1 MAENG
6 EVHRFEIDAA
16 WSGDGKGSGQ
26 AALPEGAAIAY
37 AGSTLLGGSGGLAN
51 PEEIL
56 MTALAACFLNT
67 WAIFLKKLAVGYA
80 EPTLRASCEV
90 ASDPAGGFRIHK
102 ASLRVRVPATLLAGQ
117 RAQVEKTVG
126 LAEKYCLVS
135 KVVRGAV
142 PLDVAIEEV

>member
-1 MAENG
+1 MAEE

-16 WSGDGKGSGQ
+16 WSGDGKGSGE

-37 AGSTLLGGSGGLAN
+37 AGSTLLGGSGGRAN

-56 MTALAACFLNT
+56 LTALASCFLNT

-90 ASDPAGGFRIHK
+90 ATDPAGGFRIRN

-117 RAQVEKTVG
+117 RTQVEKTVG
-126 LAEKYCLVS
+126 LAEKYCIVS
-135 KVVRGAV
+135 KVVRAAV

>member
-1 MAENG
+1 MAEE

-16 WSGDGKGSGQ
+16 WSGDGKGSGE
-26 AALPEGAAIAY
+26 AALPEGTAIAY
-37 AGSTLLGGSGGLAN
+37 AGSTLLGGSGGRAN

-56 MTALAACFLNT
+56 LTALASCFLNT

-90 ASDPAGGFRIHK
+90 ATDPAGGFRIRN
-102 ASLRVRVPATLLAGQ
+102 ASLRARVPATLLAGQ

-126 LAEKYCLVS
+126 LAEKYCIVS
-135 KVVRGAV
+135 KVVRAAV